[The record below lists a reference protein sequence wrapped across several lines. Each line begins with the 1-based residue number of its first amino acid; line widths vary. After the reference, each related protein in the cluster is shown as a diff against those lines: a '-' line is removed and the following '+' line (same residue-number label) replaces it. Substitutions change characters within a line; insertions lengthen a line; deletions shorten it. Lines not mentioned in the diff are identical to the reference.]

1 MGGQNKHG
9 GGGISENFNKRVV
22 KINGGEWEFQ

>member
-1 MGGQNKHG
+1 MGGQNKH